1 MGDYPALQ
9 AHLAEQHNE
18 LYTLVANFSPVFID
32 NLPYQKGPSVIATD
46 QALLSALDS
55 TINAF
60 TAAITEVNEDV
71 GRLMSLRSTQT
82 KERESFDRRIQQ
94 LSLEISE
101 IDHDGPIDVVKHVKF
116 KVSVIDTSGYKRTYL
131 EKEFTDVVDVPDSE
145 DGIKIVKVGV
155 IVRHYFTILR
165 GKIVVSSESRDVHAD
180 KITTKKRD
188 KQHLDEQL
196 AIMVQGHE
204 KAQEQL
210 AVKNDLAVT
219 TQLREKTARAM
230 KTFLSIPWP
239 LTTWKDMRP
248 FYEKY
253 QQEGGVMDSQVM
265 LMTFQQLWMTHLEKT
280 GQHLDFEIT
289 DVCQK

>member
-101 IDHDGPIDVVKHVKF
+101 IDHDGPIDVVKHVSCPWFWVHYPSDEVQIVTKHAKF
-116 KVSVIDTSGYKRTYL
+116 KVSVIDT
-131 EKEFTDVVDVPDSE
+131 
-145 DGIKIVKVGV
+145 
-155 IVRHYFTILR
+155 
-165 GKIVVSSESRDVHAD
+165 
-180 KITTKKRD
+180 
-188 KQHLDEQL
+188 
-196 AIMVQGHE
+196 
-204 KAQEQL
+204 
-210 AVKNDLAVT
+210 
-219 TQLREKTARAM
+219 
-230 KTFLSIPWP
+230 
-239 LTTWKDMRP
+239 
-248 FYEKY
+248 
-253 QQEGGVMDSQVM
+253 
-265 LMTFQQLWMTHLEKT
+265 
-280 GQHLDFEIT
+280 
-289 DVCQK
+289 